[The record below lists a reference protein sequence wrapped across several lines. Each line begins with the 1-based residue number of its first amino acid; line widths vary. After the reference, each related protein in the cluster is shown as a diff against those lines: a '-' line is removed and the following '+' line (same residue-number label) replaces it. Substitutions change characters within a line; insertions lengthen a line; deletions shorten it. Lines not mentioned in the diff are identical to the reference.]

1 MNTFSQVWVFS
12 DTPSRLPELM
22 NGAQALAN
30 QINTFVLNDADGV
43 QAIQLGANHVWK
55 LNGKPD
61 DRMIEDY
68 AGVMA
73 DTIRQHGADGLVLL
87 PNTRRG
93 KLLAAKLGYRLK
105 AAVSND
111 ASTVSVQD
119 GKATVKH
126 MVYGGPFLDGYVLVM
141 IGVALEQ
148 LTPALKLDA
157 DWIGLLGAGT
167 LAGLFVGTSLFGY
180 ISDKVGRRKMFLI
193 DIIAIGVISV
203 ATMFVSSPV
212 ELLVMRVLI
221 GIVIGADYPI
231 ATSMITEFSST
242 RQRAFSISFIAAM
255 WYVGATCADLVGY
268 WLYDV
273 EGGWRW
279 MLGSA
284 AIPCLLILIGRF
296 ELPESPRW
304 LLRKG
309 RVKECEEMMIKLFGE
324 PVAFDEE
331 QPQQTRFHD
340 LFNRRHFPFVLF
352 VAAIWTCQVIP
363 MFAIYTFGP
372 QIVGLLGLGVGK
384 NAALGNVV
392 ISLFFMLGC
401 IPPMLWLNTAGR
413 RPLLI
418 GSFAMMTLALAVLGL
433 IPDMGIWLVVMAFA
447 VYAFFSGGP
456 GNLQWLYPN
465 ELFPTDIRAS
475 AVGVIMSL
483 SRIGTIVST
492 WALPIFI
499 NNYGISNTMLMGAGI
514 SLFGLLISV
523 AFAPETRGMS
533 LAQTSNMTIRG
544 QRMG

>member
-1 MNTFSQVWVFS
+1 MQ
-12 DTPSRLPELM
+12 PSR
-22 NGAQALAN
+22 N
-30 QINTFVLNDADGV
+30 F
-43 QAIQLGANHVWK
+43 
-55 LNGKPD
+55 D
-61 DRMIEDY
+61 DLKFSSIHRRI
-68 AGVMA
+68 
-73 DTIRQHGADGLVLL
+73 LL
-87 PNTRRG
+87 WG
-93 KLLAAKLGYRLK
+93 
-105 AAVSND
+105 S
-111 ASTVSVQD
+111 
-119 GKATVKH
+119 
-126 MVYGGPFLDGYVLVM
+126 GGPFLDGYVLVM

-212 ELLVMRVLI
+212 ELL
-221 GIVIGADYPI
+221 
-231 ATSMITEFSST
+231 
-242 RQRAFSISFIAAM
+242 
-255 WYVGATCADLVGY
+255 
-268 WLYDV
+268 
-273 EGGWRW
+273 
-279 MLGSA
+279 GSA

-331 QPQQTRFHD
+331 QPQQTRFRD

>member
-1 MNTFSQVWVFS
+1 MQQPRNF
-12 DTPSRLPELM
+12 
-22 NGAQALAN
+22 
-30 QINTFVLNDADGV
+30 
-43 QAIQLGANHVWK
+43 
-55 LNGKPD
+55 D
-61 DRMIEDY
+61 DIKF
-68 AGVMA
+68 
-73 DTIRQHGADGLVLL
+73 TSIH
-87 PNTRRG
+87 RRIMLWG
-93 KLLAAKLGYRLK
+93 
-105 AAVSND
+105 S
-111 ASTVSVQD
+111 
-119 GKATVKH
+119 
-126 MVYGGPFLDGYVLVM
+126 GGPFLDGYVLVM

-157 DWIGLLGAGT
+157 QWIGLLGAGT

-180 ISDKVGRRKMFLI
+180 ISDKVGRRKMFII
-193 DIIAIGVISV
+193 DIIAIGVISA

-231 ATSMITEFSST
+231 ATSMITEFSNT
-242 RQRAFSISFIAAM
+242 RQRAFSIGFIASM

-268 WLYDV
+268 CLYDV

-284 AIPCLLILIGRF
+284 VIPCILILIGRF
-296 ELPESPRW
+296 DLPESPRW

-324 PVAFDEE
+324 PVVFDEE
-331 QPQQTRFHD
+331 APQQTRFLQ

-384 NAALGNVV
+384 SAALGNVV
-392 ISLFFMLGC
+392 ISLCFMLGC
-401 IPPMLWLNTAGR
+401 IPPMFWLNSAGR

-418 GSFAMMTLALAVLGL
+418 GSFIMMTLALAVLGL
-433 IPDMGIWLVVMAFA
+433 IPDMGAWLVVLAFA

-483 SRIGTIVST
+483 SRIGTIIST

-499 NNYGISNTMLMGAGI
+499 TKYGINSVMLMGAGI
-514 SLFGLLISV
+514 SLIGLLVSI
-523 AFAPETRGMS
+523 AFAPETRGLT
-533 LAQTSNMTIRG
+533 LAQTSQMTIRRKPMSRASG
-544 QRMG
+544 

>member
-1 MNTFSQVWVFS
+1 MQQPRNFEDIKFSS
-12 DTPSRLPELM
+12 
-22 NGAQALAN
+22 
-30 QINTFVLNDADGV
+30 I
-43 QAIQLGANHVWK
+43 H
-55 LNGKPD
+55 
-61 DRMIEDY
+61 
-68 AGVMA
+68 
-73 DTIRQHGADGLVLL
+73 
-87 PNTRRG
+87 RRIMLWG
-93 KLLAAKLGYRLK
+93 
-105 AAVSND
+105 S
-111 ASTVSVQD
+111 
-119 GKATVKH
+119 
-126 MVYGGPFLDGYVLVM
+126 GGPFLDGYVLVI

-157 DWIGLLGAGT
+157 GWLGLLGAGT

-193 DIIAIGVISV
+193 DIIAIGVISL
-203 ATMFVSSPV
+203 ATMFVSTPA

-221 GIVIGADYPI
+221 GVVIGADYPI
-231 ATSMITEFSST
+231 ATSMITEFSNT

-284 AIPCLLILIGRF
+284 AIPCILILVGRF
-296 ELPESPRW
+296 DLPESPRW

-309 RVKECEEMMIKLFGE
+309 RVKECEAMMIKLFGE
-324 PVAFDEE
+324 PVAFEE
-331 QPQQTRFHD
+331 EPPQETRFLQ

-372 QIVGLLGLGVGK
+372 QIVGLLGLGAGK
-384 NAALGNVV
+384 SAALGNVV

-401 IPPMLWLNTAGR
+401 IPPMFWLNSAGR

-418 GSFAMMTLALAVLGL
+418 GSFVMMTLALAMLGL
-433 IPDMGIWLVVMAFA
+433 IPEMGIGLVVTAFA

-483 SRIGTIVST
+483 SRIGTILST

-499 NNYGISNTMLMGAGI
+499 TKYGISHVMLMGAGI
-514 SLFGLLISV
+514 SLVGLLISI
-523 AFAPETRGMS
+523 AFAPETRGLT
-533 LAQTSNMTIRG
+533 LAETSTMTLR
-544 QRMG
+544 RSPLR

>member
-1 MNTFSQVWVFS
+1 
-12 DTPSRLPELM
+12 
-22 NGAQALAN
+22 
-30 QINTFVLNDADGV
+30 
-43 QAIQLGANHVWK
+43 
-55 LNGKPD
+55 
-61 DRMIEDY
+61 
-68 AGVMA
+68 
-73 DTIRQHGADGLVLL
+73 
-87 PNTRRG
+87 
-93 KLLAAKLGYRLK
+93 
-105 AAVSND
+105 
-111 ASTVSVQD
+111 
-119 GKATVKH
+119 
-126 MVYGGPFLDGYVLVM
+126 
-141 IGVALEQ
+141 
-148 LTPALKLDA
+148 
-157 DWIGLLGAGT
+157 
-167 LAGLFVGTSLFGY
+167 
-180 ISDKVGRRKMFLI
+180 
-193 DIIAIGVISV
+193 
-203 ATMFVSSPV
+203 
-212 ELLVMRVLI
+212 
-221 GIVIGADYPI
+221 
-231 ATSMITEFSST
+231 
-242 RQRAFSISFIAAM
+242 
-255 WYVGATCADLVGY
+255 
-268 WLYDV
+268 
-273 EGGWRW
+273 
-279 MLGSA
+279 
-284 AIPCLLILIGRF
+284 
-296 ELPESPRW
+296 
-304 LLRKG
+304 
-309 RVKECEEMMIKLFGE
+309 MMIKLFGE

-331 QPQQTRFHD
+331 QPQQTRFRD

-499 NNYGISNTMLMGAGI
+499 NNYGISSTMLMGAGI

>member
-1 MNTFSQVWVFS
+1 MQ
-12 DTPSRLPELM
+12 PSR
-22 NGAQALAN
+22 N
-30 QINTFVLNDADGV
+30 F
-43 QAIQLGANHVWK
+43 
-55 LNGKPD
+55 D
-61 DRMIEDY
+61 DLKFSSIHRRI
-68 AGVMA
+68 
-73 DTIRQHGADGLVLL
+73 LL
-87 PNTRRG
+87 WG
-93 KLLAAKLGYRLK
+93 
-105 AAVSND
+105 S
-111 ASTVSVQD
+111 
-119 GKATVKH
+119 
-126 MVYGGPFLDGYVLVM
+126 GGPFLDGYVLVM

-331 QPQQTRFHD
+331 QPQQTRFRD

-352 VAAIWTCQVIP
+352 
-363 MFAIYTFGP
+363 
-372 QIVGLLGLGVGK
+372 VGLLGLGVGK

>member
-1 MNTFSQVWVFS
+1 MQ
-12 DTPSRLPELM
+12 PSR
-22 NGAQALAN
+22 N
-30 QINTFVLNDADGV
+30 F
-43 QAIQLGANHVWK
+43 
-55 LNGKPD
+55 D
-61 DRMIEDY
+61 DLKFSSIHRRI
-68 AGVMA
+68 
-73 DTIRQHGADGLVLL
+73 LL
-87 PNTRRG
+87 WG
-93 KLLAAKLGYRLK
+93 
-105 AAVSND
+105 S
-111 ASTVSVQD
+111 
-119 GKATVKH
+119 
-126 MVYGGPFLDGYVLVM
+126 GGPFLDGYVLVM

-309 RVKECEEMMIKLFGE
+309 RVKECEEMMIKLLGE

-331 QPQQTRFHD
+331 QPQQTRFRD